1 MARLREVVR
10 QSDVQGW
17 AERFL
22 ADLTAAAS

>member
-10 QSDVQGW
+10 SSDVQGW

-22 ADLTAAAS
+22 DDLAATAS

>member
-10 QSDVQGW
+10 SSDVQGW

-22 ADLTAAAS
+22 VDLTAPEP